1 MKYFLAVCLTF
12 CISGVK
18 AQDDFVLIELF
29 SSQGCSSCPAADK
42 NLSDILDSDNGD
54 SVIGLSFHVDY
65 WNYIGWKDPYSN
77 KLFSERQRNYSKAL
91 NTTVYTPQM
100 IVNGKEVFVG
110 SDKQKTLK
118 AISQKQKSKY
128 EIRITDLVVNKSG
141 VTFSYSLDY
150 EPQDQIMNIALVER
164 NIENYV
170 PRGENSG
177 RTLHHDN
184 VVRAFETFPLKKSST
199 IQMPLHDVKIQNSS
213 VVLFVQDKNWSVLA
227 AVSHTLK

>member
-1 MKYFLAVCLTF
+1 MKYFLAFCLTF

-29 SSQGCSSCPAADK
+29 TSQGCSSCPAADK

>member
-29 SSQGCSSCPAADK
+29 TSQGCSSCPAADK